1 MTTDHLHA
9 LLDRYCN
16 LDRLGDDGRRYRTHT
31 RLVRIETGIIRR
43 IPGALRDL
51 GLTGSAPVLL
61 VCDANTRAVA
71 AEDLL
76 ARFNEANVAATL
88 VELQPREGHV
98 DLLCDDDL
106 VSRLAQATQQR
117 GAGHL
122 LAVGSGTL
130 NDAAKAAAHELGIQ
144 CSVLATAPS
153 MNGFTSGIAAVLSKG
168 VKTTRTSAAPAAVFA
183 DPVILAE
190 SPYRMIASGLG
201 DLYSKPVSNADWNLS
216 AALLGTLH
224 SDIVMEIVNAG
235 AALLDGVAPR
245 LPSRDPD
252 AVARLTAAL
261 MLSGLGM
268 QAAGSS
274 GPASGGEHLISHYI
288 DMTAHAFGETHDFHG
303 CQVAVGTVVT
313 STLYHELLAID
324 PSRISIDPLVEAHLD
339 WPAKQALIEAR
350 FGPLAPA
357 VIEHA
362 RRSWCSRDDLRAR
375 IKSLVARWDHITEA
389 VQRTLRAPDD
399 LEQELRSAGCPTRFG
414 EIGVHRD
421 RARRAILHCPD
432 IRARYTILHLAVELQ
447 RLEAFADEYVQA

>member
-1 MTTDHLHA
+1 M
-9 LLDRYCN
+9 
-16 LDRLGDDGRRYRTHT
+16 
-31 RLVRIETGIIRR
+31 
-43 IPGALRDL
+43 
-51 GLTGSAPVLL
+51 
-61 VCDANTRAVA
+61 A
-71 AEDLL
+71 ADDLL
-76 ARFNEANVAATL
+76 ARFSEANVAATL
-88 VELQPREGHV
+88 IELQPGEGHV

-106 VSRLAQATQQR
+106 VSRLAHETRQR

-130 NDAAKAAAHELGIQ
+130 NDAAKAAAHELGIA
-144 CSVLATAPS
+144 CSVMATAPS
-153 MNGFTSGIAAVLSKG
+153 MNGFTSSIAAVLSNG
-168 VKTTRTSAAPAAVFA
+168 VKTTRPSAAPVAVFA

-190 SPYRMIASGLG
+190 APYRMIASGLG

-216 AALLGTLH
+216 AELLGTLH

-235 AALLDGVAPR
+235 AALLDGVAPL
-245 LPSRDPD
+245 LPGRDPD
-252 AVARLTAAL
+252 AITRLTAAL

-313 STLYHELLAID
+313 STLYRELLAID
-324 PSRISIDPLVEAHLD
+324 PIRISIEPLVETHLD
-339 WPAKQALIEAR
+339 WPAKQALIEQC

-357 VIEHA
+357 VLEHA
-362 RRSWCSRDDLRAR
+362 RRSWCSRDDLRLR
-375 IKSLVARWDHITEA
+375 LESLVARWDHISEA

-399 LEQELRSAGCPTRFG
+399 LEQELRSAECPTRFR
-414 EIGVHRD
+414 EIGVHPE

-447 RLEAFADEYVQA
+447 RLAPFADEFLQD